1 MIIHKEAFLIQTK
14 LDHATLDVWMAEEW
28 LLPSEEQNQIL
39 FSEADIA
46 RARLIGELIDD
57 LGVNTEGVSVVLS
70 LLDQIHSLRKAVAD
84 HMKLDRN

>member
-14 LDHATLDVWMAEEW
+14 LNHATLDAWMAEEW

>member
-28 LLPSEEQNQIL
+28 LLPIEEQNQIL